1 MDEREMRTNRKK
13 KVSFSLA
20 PRGRKGKRT
29 ISRKKAKRSMLK
41 TEGKGARGRRELERS
56 NSEQSTRTTAQLRD
70 ATRMRRARA
79 RVAVQCPSLA

>member
-1 MDEREMRTNRKK
+1 MDEHEMRTNRKK
-13 KVSFSLA
+13 SVLLIGST
-20 PRGRKGKRT
+20 RKEG
-29 ISRKKAKRSMLK
+29 KKAKRSVLK